1 MLLDASRNEIESLP
15 RGLTLMTRLIK
26 LRLNNNKVVKLVD
39 GLDSL
44 VSLEELSVG
53 HNPLLCLPPELCLL
67 RQIKLLQMDECPELA
82 SPPLEIR
89 EQVTLSCPLPVAICQ
104 TSPFFGQVGHDSD
117 SYQSISF
124 VSSHVSLE
132 SS

>member
-1 MLLDASRNEIESLP
+1 MLLDVSRNEIESLP
-15 RGLTLMTRLIK
+15 HGLTLMTRLVK
-26 LRLNNNKVVKLVD
+26 LRVHNNKVVKLVD

-44 VSLEELSVG
+44 LSLEELSVG

-89 EQVTLSCPLPVAICQ
+89 EQVMQSGPLLVAKRQ
-104 TSPFFGQVGHDSD
+104 AFPYSGKSVGLCLVSD
-117 SYQSISF
+117 F
-124 VSSHVSLE
+124 
-132 SS
+132 